1 MAKHKNPEYAK
12 EFARRLRARM
22 DELGVTSQQLAQL
35 SDLPLTSV
43 YNFVYE
49 DTHVPQAD
57 TVVKLANALAVST
70 DYLINFQV

>member
-1 MAKHKNPEYAK
+1 MAKHVNLRYAE

-22 DELGVTSQQLAQL
+22 EELGVTPPQLAQL
-35 SDLPLTSV
+35 SDLPVTSV

-57 TVVKLANALAVST
+57 TVAKLANALNVTT